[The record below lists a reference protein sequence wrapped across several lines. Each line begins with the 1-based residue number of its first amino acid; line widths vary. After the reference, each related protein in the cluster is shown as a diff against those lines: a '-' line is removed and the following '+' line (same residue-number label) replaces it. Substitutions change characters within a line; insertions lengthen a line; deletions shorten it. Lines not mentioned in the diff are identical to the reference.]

1 MDRFR
6 ISIMVICL
14 LFGLTTPLPGSDKVA
29 RLKLQQP
36 ETNSPPV
43 AIQGVAKRRNAV
55 PKVDDNHTV
64 WGIVTELRSGTA
76 DVVVCLCDE
85 ASGLP
90 VDKDTFQPL
99 NWSLNQAHQNPKR
112 MAIVQTDKRGRFRFE
127 NVPDG
132 RYRVVAQKWSG
143 PYKGAFEEHGTVIQL
158 MGAASDVVV
167 PRPEDYYEAMVAL
180 RPPGRGIVQIDQ
192 KVPNSDTFLFLSTE
206 AAEFDPILGL
216 YAPGSNFFRHLVGI
230 NRMPLGQTTVIGV
243 PDKPLYAFLF
253 APDNSPGYAQLTI
266 QPSPTGFTNVPA
278 EPFIAGWSNGR
289 KTPPPKLA
297 RLAALLEAH
306 SLTATQVLKLPK
318 LNKDN
323 AVAFRDRMQ
332 ALTSN
337 LSKQVQLPENQTARV
352 GDLLAVQAY
361 QRLQR

>member
-6 ISIMVICL
+6 ICIMLICL
-14 LFGLTTPLPGSDKVA
+14 LGLTTDLVGSDKVA
-29 RLKLQQP
+29 RLKLRQSKSG
-36 ETNSPPV
+36 SPPAV
-43 AIQGVAKRRNAV
+43 IEGVVKRRNAA
-55 PKVDDNHTV
+55 PKVDDSHTV
-64 WGIVTELRSGTA
+64 WGIVTELRSGTP
-76 DVVVCLCDE
+76 DVVVCLCDG

-90 VDKDTFQPL
+90 VDKNTYQPL

-112 MAIVQTDKRGRFRFE
+112 MAIVQTDKGGKFRFE
-127 NVPDG
+127 KVPDG

-158 MGAASDVVV
+158 MGTASNVVV
-167 PRPEDYYEAMVAL
+167 PRPDEYYEAMVAL

-192 KVPNSDTFLFLSTE
+192 KVPNSDTFLFLSTQP
-206 AAEFDPILGL
+206 AEFDPILGL
-216 YAPGSNFFRHLVGI
+216 YAPGSTFFQHLVGI

-243 PDKPLYAFLF
+243 PDKPLYGFLF
-253 APDNSPGYAQLTI
+253 APDNSPGYVQLTI
-266 QPSPTGFTNVPA
+266 QPSPTGFTQVPA

-289 KTPPPKLA
+289 KTPPPDLAKLA
-297 RLAALLEAH
+297 TFLEAH
-306 SLTATQVLKLPK
+306 SLSAAQVLKLPK

-323 AVAFRDRMQ
+323 AVAFRDRMLE
-332 ALTSN
+332 LTSN